1 MGGLHGVL
9 HYMQRT
15 ALQGSPRMLT
25 GVTHEWMRGAP
36 EMREG
41 PHPFRLKFGELE
53 LGKTLVTKSRTITL
67 DDIEQFAHFTGD
79 NFYAHIDEKAAAA
92 NPFFGGRVAH
102 GYLLLSFAA
111 GLFVDPAPGPVLANY
126 GLDNLR
132 FTKPVKPG
140 DTITV
145 QLTAKSKSQ
154 RNEQYGE
161 VRWQVIIT
169 NQNNETAATYE
180 LLTMNAM

>member
-1 MGGLHGVL
+1 
-9 HYMQRT
+9 MQRT
-15 ALQGSPRMLT
+15 ALQGSPRMLSA
-25 GVTHEWMRGAP
+25 VTHEWMRGAP

-53 LGKTLVTKSRTITL
+53 LGKTLITKPRNVTL
-67 DDIEQFAHFTGD
+67 DDIEKFAHFTGD
-79 NFYAHIDEKAAAA
+79 TFYAHMDEKAAAA

-126 GLDNLR
+126 GIDNLR
-132 FTKPVKPG
+132 FTKPVKP
-140 DTITV
+140 DDSIAV
-145 QLTAKSKSQ
+145 QLTAKSKTP
-154 RNEQYGE
+154 RNDQYGE
-161 VRWQVIIT
+161 VRWQVILT
-169 NQNNETAATYE
+169 NQNNEPVATYE

>member
-1 MGGLHGVL
+1 VWLMG
-9 HYMQRT
+9 
-15 ALQGSPRMLT
+15 P
-25 GVTHEWMRGAP
+25 P
-36 EMREG
+36 ETPDP
-41 PHPFRLKFGELE
+41 PHPFRRRFGEVQP
-53 LGKTLVTKSRTITL
+53 GKTLNTKSRTISM
-67 DDIEQFAHFTGD
+67 DDIEKFAHFTGD
-79 NFYAHIDEKAAAA
+79 TFYAHMDEKAAAA

-140 DTITV
+140 DSIKV

-161 VRWQVIIT
+161 VRWAVTLT
-169 NQNNETAATYE
+169 NQADETVATYE
-180 LLTMNAM
+180 LLTMNAV